1 LNTGKH
7 KTQAEKKKNM
17 ANQCLKKHSN
27 SKKEKEKDKLQA
39 IET

>member
-1 LNTGKH
+1 
-7 KTQAEKKKNM
+7 M